1 MSFAIVI
8 SALATFLSGAV
19 LGVLALLIVGIRR
32 SDRGR
37 HLAYGPRTHVEA
49 LTRRVLGVGT
59 RSHRHDN
66 DGQEG

>member
-8 SALATFLSGAV
+8 SAIATFLSGVV
-19 LGVLALLIVGIRR
+19 LGVFALLIVGIHR

-49 LTRRVLGVGT
+49 LTRRVLGLGT
-59 RSHRHDN
+59 RSHRAGEDE
-66 DGQEG
+66 EG